1 MRGQTDKHLE
11 AMYQEDFKEGA
22 TLQASRQSQRLRNQ
36 GGISVEEMATK
47 RKKKQNLEMSGNKN
61 NPFIILNSIDDD
73 DLIRNAKDLDIILA
87 DDEKGQKE

>member
-1 MRGQTDKHLE
+1 
-11 AMYQEDFKEGA
+11 
-22 TLQASRQSQRLRNQ
+22 
-36 GGISVEEMATK
+36 MATK

>member
-1 MRGQTDKHLE
+1 
-11 AMYQEDFKEGA
+11 MYQEDFKEGA
-22 TLQASRQSQRLRNQ
+22 TLQATRQSQRLRNQ

>member
-1 MRGQTDKHLE
+1 
-11 AMYQEDFKEGA
+11 MYQEDFKEGA

>member
-1 MRGQTDKHLE
+1 
-11 AMYQEDFKEGA
+11 MYQEDFKEGA

-61 NPFIILNSIDDD
+61 NPFIILNNIDDD